1 MKKKILSLLLTLC
14 LAMTFVPMA
23 AFAEETQNISV
34 WDGNTAAA
42 FAGGTGTAEDP
53 YQIANGAQLAYLAS
67 SVNNGETYEAKN
79 FVLTANIDLNGLP
92 WTPIANSFSDALLG
106 GRIIASLPVILTV
119 RDIPSLMFPL
129 GQRPHRLNRMYLG
142 CLAQQREKSVT

>member
-42 FAGGTGTAEDP
+42 TAGGTGTAEDP
-53 YQIANGAQLAYLAS
+53 
-67 SVNNGETYEAKN
+67 
-79 FVLTANIDLNGLP
+79 
-92 WTPIANSFSDALLG
+92 
-106 GRIIASLPVILTV
+106 
-119 RDIPSLMFPL
+119 
-129 GQRPHRLNRMYLG
+129 
-142 CLAQQREKSVT
+142 

>member
-1 MKKKILSLLLTLC
+1 MKKRIGSLLLILALCFTL
-14 LAMTFVPMA
+14 LPTAVM
-23 AFAEETQNISV
+23 AEESV
-34 WDGNTAAA
+34 AAWDGSIATA
-42 FAGGTGTAEDP
+42 FAGGTGTESDP

-67 SVNNGETYEAKN
+67 SVNSGETYEEKN

-119 RDIPSLMFPL
+119 TDIPSLTFPL
-129 GQRPHRLNRMYLG
+129 GQRPRR
-142 CLAQQREKSVT
+142 

>member
-1 MKKKILSLLLTLC
+1 MKKKLLNLLLALC
-14 LAMTFVPMA
+14 LVMTLVPIT
-23 AFAEETQNISV
+23 AFAEDAQNINV
-34 WDGNTAAA
+34 WDGSTAAA

-67 SVNNGETYEAKN
+67 SVNSGETYTGKN

-106 GRIIASLPVILTV
+106 VRIIASLPVILTV
-119 RDIPSLMFPL
+119 TDIPSLTFPL
-129 GQRPHRLNRMYLG
+129 GQRPRR
-142 CLAQQREKSVT
+142 

>member
-1 MKKKILSLLLTLC
+1 MKKRILGIA
-14 LAMTFVPMA
+14 LAICMMIFCVPMT
-23 AFAEETQNISV
+23 AFAEDSQNINV
-34 WDGNTAAA
+34 WDGSTAAA

-67 SVNNGETYEAKN
+67 SVNSGETYEEKN

-106 GRIIASLPVILTV
+106 GSDYRIFAGNFDGNGYAISNVSIGSEAA
-119 RDIPSLMFPL
+119 PL
-129 GQRPHRLNRMYLG
+129 EADVLG
-142 CLAQQREKSVT
+142 CLAQQREKSAT